1 MHLRLQRNTKGVNEL
16 RTAAEMMSRELTR
29 MKKQKRQARSRRMN
43 NEDYDDESIVSIATQ
58 QLEDANRAID
68 YHKKSEN
75 TNPIWGKIKKQ
86 ANRSRRS
93 LEDEL
98 DHIDDTNYFN
108 DDVPRSF
115 AIGRRKSDV
124 T

>member
-1 MHLRLQRNTKGVNEL
+1 V
-16 RTAAEMMSRELTR
+16 
-29 MKKQKRQARSRRMN
+29 N

-58 QLEDANRAID
+58 QSEDANRAID

-75 TNPIWGKIKKQ
+75 TNPIRGKMKKQ
-86 ANRSRRS
+86 ANKSRTN

-108 DDVPRSF
+108 DDVP
-115 AIGRRKSDV
+115 
-124 T
+124 